1 MSELVD
7 ETPTIYR
14 GRPRYEGANIR
25 TWIGFKHF
33 QYLLEEAVLT
43 YFRERGHGPADLY
56 HTYGLGLEIVDSSI
70 QLPNALNID
79 DEVTVTVTSA
89 DKQRGNGLSLRVRF
103 DATRNAGNVGDAT
116 EAKVLVG
123 KVRVALVREKE
134 APGQEPV
141 PAELEDYVVSE
152 VCEVVG
158 DLARESIAV
167 NGQEDVER
175 ILTPE
180 GSNTFL
186 WSWRVPY
193 FYCHYSERLQHS
205 GYVRAMEEV
214 VDRFLHARDLS
225 IGDMLVERGWIPVVS
240 RARVQMLADVRM
252 EETVHTV
259 FAIEDIIKNSL
270 YTARFDTYVV
280 RDGRLLH
287 TSTGSIMHGYAIS
300 RGEGVGSL
308 AEFDDRAL
316 TALSGGVRK

>member
-1 MSELVD
+1 MSVLVD
-7 ETPTIYR
+7 QTPTIYH

-43 YFRERGHGPADLY
+43 YFRERGYAPADLY

-70 QLPNALNID
+70 QLPQALNID

-89 DKQRGNGLSLRVRF
+89 TKQRGNGLALTVRF
-103 DATRNAGNVGDAT
+103 DATRNAGNAGDAD
-116 EAKVLVG
+116 EANVLTG
-123 KVRVALVREKE
+123 KVRVALVREKN
-134 APGQEPV
+134 APGQEPG
-141 PAELEDYVVSE
+141 PSNIEGFVVSE
-152 VCEVVG
+152 VSEVAG
-158 DLARESIAV
+158 TAQEPTAV
-167 NGQEDVER
+167 NGDEDVAR
-175 ILTPE
+175 VLTPE
-180 GSNTFL
+180 DSNAFL

-205 GYVRAMEEV
+205 GYIRAMEEV

-225 IGDMLVERGWIPVVS
+225 IGDMLTERGWIPVVS

-259 FAIEDIIKNSL
+259 FTVEDILKNSL

-280 RDGRLLH
+280 RGGQLVH
-287 TSTGSIMHGYAIS
+287 TSTGSIMHGYVIS
-300 RGEGVGSL
+300 RGEGVGTL
-308 AEFDDRAL
+308 AEFDERARN
-316 TALSGGVRK
+316 ALLGGVNS